1 MPTNN
6 ADQITTTTPDER
18 TELVKDILFLLDRLS
33 IKSLRKVREV
43 VAWIYEEK
51 L

>member
-18 TELVKDILFLLDRLS
+18 KELMLDIMYLLERMNA
-33 IKSLRKVREV
+33 KSLRKARAL
-43 VAWIYEEK
+43 VAWIFNNNI
-51 L
+51 

>member
-18 TELVKDILFLLDRLS
+18 TELVKDILFLLDRS
-33 IKSLRKVREV
+33 SVKSLRKARALVE
-43 VAWIYEEK
+43 WLYYGNQ
-51 L
+51 